1 MSANRLT
8 RRAALLS
15 AALLPGC
22 GSLDSLFGERKVRLP
37 GERTP
42 ILTAD
47 TDVTADADAPAVTL
61 PAPSAVAEWP
71 VTGGTTTHAPGHVAL
86 GERLALAWRASAG
99 SGSAY
104 RQRLTSG
111 PVIAGGVVYAMDA
124 WGYVSAVTLADGR
137 SRWRADTT
145 PEDES
150 DVPIGGGVA
159 VADGVVFATTGL
171 AELLA
176 LEAADGRV
184 RWRVRLPAPARG
196 APTVADGRVFV
207 AVTSSQLL
215 ALSVEDGRTL
225 WTHRGGGT
233 MTTMPLGLPA
243 PAVEGE
249 IVVAAFPTGEIV
261 AVRISDGRLQWGE
274 SLGSTALL
282 SLADF
287 VGVTALPVIAEGR
300 LIAVGL
306 ANTTIA
312 VDMRSG
318 RRLWERPFGGA
329 AGVGAAGDWAFAVTS
344 AGEALA
350 IGREDGQIR
359 WITPLDPPPPP
370 GTRRGPPL
378 LLGMPLVGGG
388 RVIVPSSRGELLL
401 LDPGTGALQG
411 RIPTG
416 SGVTLPMAAAEG
428 TLVVL
433 TDDGTLMAFR

>member
-1 MSANRLT
+1 MNGNRMT

-22 GSLDSLFGERKVRLP
+22 GSFDDIFGERKRPLP
-37 GERTP
+37 GERIP
-42 ILTAD
+42 ILSSDTSIAAD
-47 TDVTADADAPAVTL
+47 PEAPAVTL
-61 PAPSAVAEWP
+61 PAPRAVADWP
-71 VTGGTTTHAPGHVAL
+71 VTGGTTAHAPGHVEL

-111 PVIAGGVVYAMDA
+111 PVISGGVVYAMDA
-124 WGYVSAVTLADGR
+124 WGYVTAVTLADGR

-145 PEDES
+145 PSDES

-159 VADGVVFATTGL
+159 VAGGIVFATTGL

-176 LEAADGRV
+176 LDAADGRV

-207 AVTSSQLL
+207 PVTSNQLL
-215 ALSVEDGRTL
+215 ALSTEDGRTL
-225 WTHRGGGT
+225 WTYRGAT
-233 MTTMPLGLPA
+233 ITTMALGLPA
-243 PAVEGE
+243 PAVDGE
-249 IVVAAFPTGEIV
+249 TVVAAFGTGEIV
-261 AVRISDGRLQWGE
+261 AVRATDGRVQWGE
-274 SLGSTALL
+274 SVGSTALL

-287 VGVTALPVIAEGR
+287 IGVTALPVIADGR

-306 ANTTIA
+306 ANTAIA

-318 RRLWERPFGGA
+318 RRLWERPFGGG
-329 AGVGAAGDWAFAVTS
+329 AGVGTAGDWVFAVTR

-350 IGREDGQIR
+350 IGREDGRIR
-359 WITPLDPPPPP
+359 WVTPLDPPPPP

-388 RVIVPSSRGELLL
+388 RVIIPSSRGELLL
-401 LDPGTGALQG
+401 LDPATGAVQG

-428 TLVVL
+428 TLVAL